1 MKLLPKKEIES
12 KVNDQKK
19 SEIDAGLFLARKID
33 ALREQ
38 VAEAQK
44 EHDETIA
51 TLNKEFQL
59 FVTEMTSK
67 KGKLENEIRDLKE
80 IREVL
85 QKPLDE
91 AWDDFNQRNDELL
104 LKQNKLLENEYI
116 ASQKKTEL
124 DKISEDLQK
133 LNEEIKIEKSDAD
146 ILLEKADVLFKGREE
161 ELKIAKKERLG
172 QYNEHENKIRKL
184 SEIEKEYITALQ
196 TLGIKKTEL
205 KEKESNLIIRERDL
219 ARRQQRLIMSAEAI
233 KNNATNNS

>member
-1 MKLLPKKEIES
+1 
-12 KVNDQKK
+12 
-19 SEIDAGLFLARKID
+19 
-33 ALREQ
+33 
-38 VAEAQK
+38 
-44 EHDETIA
+44 
-51 TLNKEFQL
+51 
-59 FVTEMTSK
+59 MTSK